1 MWGVRHT
8 GCLFLTGMASSA
20 VVLAVGHSIVAAS
33 CTTGKYP
40 SAAVTGVVV
49 STSIDP
55 DQGVFVEVSSDDGPS
70 RTVVFYGRNPNNKL
84 PDGSEN
90 TVEDS
95 WPGELPAVGGLY
107 TITGAEFEGPDGP
120 LGVNVCAE
128 SASVEALADA
138 PVTADKV
145 TEPATATATV
155 SSTTVVNQS
164 SNGARRS
171 KASSVAAL
179 IGVLLG
185 VAAVVVVVRRRAP
198 TTHA

>member
-1 MWGVRHT
+1 
-8 GCLFLTGMASSA
+8 MASSA
-20 VVLAVGHSIVAAS
+20 VVVAVGHSTVAAS

-55 DQGVFVEVSSDDGPS
+55 DQGVLVEVRSDDGAP
-70 RTVVFYGRNPNNKL
+70 RTIVFYGRNPNNKL

-128 SASVEALADA
+128 SASVQALAAA
-138 PVTADKV
+138 PVTADQV
-145 TEPATATATV
+145 TEPATATV
-155 SSTTVVNQS
+155 SSTAVVNQS
-164 SNGARRS
+164 SNGGGWWR
-171 KASSVAAL
+171 ASSLAIL

-185 VAAVVVVVRRRAP
+185 VAVVVVVVRRRAP
-198 TTHA
+198 TTHG

>member
-1 MWGVRHT
+1 
-8 GCLFLTGMASSA
+8 MASSA
-20 VVLAVGHSIVAAS
+20 LVVAAGHLTVAAS

-55 DQGVFVEVSSDDGPS
+55 DQGVFVEVRSDDGAP

-128 SASVEALADA
+128 SASVAALAAA
-138 PVTADKV
+138 PATADQV
-145 TEPATATATV
+145 TEPATSTATV
-155 SSTTVVNQS
+155 SSTAVVNQS
-164 SNGARRS
+164 SNGGGWS
-171 KASSVAAL
+171 LSSSVAAF

-185 VAAVVVVVRRRAP
+185 VAAIVLIVRRRAP
-198 TTHA
+198 TTRA